1 MKAKYKIALAMA
13 GSSAPGAIAVQTLHA
28 AATPPAYVIGE
39 ITVKDEDGHQN
50 DLLPVARKP
59 ITDAGGKYLA
69 GGFNKTV
76 TFEGAPPPN
85 RVVILQ
91 FEKHGQGESMER
103 QPSQQR
109 RPQKSRQV
117 RHLPHVRCRRCAATI
132 AMHSNGSAVH

>member
-13 GSSAPGAIAVQTLHA
+13 GSSALGAIAVQTLHA

-39 ITVKDEDGHQN
+39 ITVKDEDGYKN
-50 DLLPVARKP
+50 DFLPVARKP

-91 FEKHGQGESMER
+91 FESMDKAKAWNDNQANKDVRKIGDKYATFRTYAVEGV
-103 QPSQQR
+103 PQQ
-109 RPQKSRQV
+109 
-117 RHLPHVRCRRCAATI
+117 
-132 AMHSNGSAVH
+132 